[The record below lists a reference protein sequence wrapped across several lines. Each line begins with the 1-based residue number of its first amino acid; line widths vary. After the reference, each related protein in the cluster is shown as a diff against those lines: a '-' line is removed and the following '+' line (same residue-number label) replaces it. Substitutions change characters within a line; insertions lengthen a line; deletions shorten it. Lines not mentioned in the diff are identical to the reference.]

1 MKKYSLL
8 TLLVHKNKLQNKIQ
22 TLMLKRKHVFVY
34 VRVHTCAK
42 VCGVQRTS
50 IVISWVALT
59 FLGSGF
65 LLDNMIFYWRRT
77 SQVGRTSG

>member
-1 MKKYSLL
+1 
-8 TLLVHKNKLQNKIQ
+8 
-22 TLMLKRKHVFVY
+22 MLKRKHVFVC
-34 VRVHTCAK
+34 VRVHMCAK

-59 FLGSGF
+59 FLCSGF

-77 SQVGRTSG
+77 SQVGWTSG

>member
-1 MKKYSLL
+1 
-8 TLLVHKNKLQNKIQ
+8 
-22 TLMLKRKHVFVY
+22 MLKRKHVFVC

-50 IVISWVALT
+50 IFLSWVAST

-65 LLDNMIFYWRRT
+65 LLENMIFYWHRT
-77 SQVGRTSG
+77 SQVGGTSGWAAPAIC